1 MKLILPENVS
11 RIIDTLMRAGYE
23 AYAVGGCIRDSLLG
37 REPKDWDI
45 TTSASPAE
53 VKALFP
59 KTVDTGIA
67 HGTVTVLLNREGFE
81 VTTYRVDG
89 TYEDFRHPKEVTF
102 TPDLN
107 EDLKRR
113 DFTINAMA
121 YNDTHGLIDAFDG
134 AGDLDRKIVR
144 CVGDP
149 KERFSEDALRMMR
162 AVRFGAQL
170 GFTVEE
176 QTRSAICALAPTLK
190 KISAERIQSEL
201 VSLLMS
207 DHPEEMRT
215 LYETGITKV
224 ILPEFDVM
232 MQTAQNSPHHMYTV
246 GEHTIQSLAQIESKK
261 TLRLAMLFHDIGKP
275 SCKTTGEDGQDH
287 FYGHPQKGSEMA
299 RSIMRRLKFD
309 NDTTQ
314 KVCCLVA
321 GHDQNP
327 PITERSVRR
336 AAVSLGSGAFPDIFA
351 VKRADILAQ
360 SDYQRSEKLAYVDQY
375 EACYRSVIEKNQCLS
390 LKDLAVSGR
399 DLIAAGM
406 RPGPALGNVLNRLF
420 ELVLDDP
427 DKNETGYLLRM
438 AREFAAGESA

>member
-134 AGDLDRKIVR
+134 AADLDRKIVR
-144 CVGDP
+144 CVGAP

>member
-121 YNDTHGLIDAFDG
+121 YNDTYGLIDAFDG
-134 AGDLDRKIVR
+134 AADLDRKIVR
-144 CVGDP
+144 CVGAP